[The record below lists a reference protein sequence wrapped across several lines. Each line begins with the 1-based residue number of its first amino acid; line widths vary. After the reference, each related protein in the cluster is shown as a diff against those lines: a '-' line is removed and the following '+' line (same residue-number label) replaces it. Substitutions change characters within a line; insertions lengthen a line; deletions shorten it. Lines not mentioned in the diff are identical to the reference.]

1 MTKFRKTALAL
12 GVAAIPVL
20 GSAVAFAAEPLAILF
35 AGPGGPPAIVVLAP
49 SAPVAPPVAVAAADP
64 AIQAMRAMQAMM
76 PADDIAQII
85 AQQNAM
91 MQRVMQQMD
100 ASFSAVPFPGQLIPG
115 QPGPGQLVLDQPGT
129 SSVVVTS
136 VSNGSGSCS
145 QVVTTAYDGGQPH
158 VTVRRTGSACE
169 ALPLPQMRTVPA
181 DVPAAPEIVPDH
193 NSPRLI
199 QVDHRKPAPQRP
211 IYRG

>member
-49 SAPVAPPVAVAAADP
+49 SAPVAPPVAVAPADP

-100 ASFSAVPFPGQLIPG
+100 ASFSGLPVSRPARPRPSGPRPARNVERRGDLGVERQRKL
-115 QPGPGQLVLDQPGT
+115 QPGG
-129 SSVVVTS
+129 
-136 VSNGSGSCS
+136 
-145 QVVTTAYDGGQPH
+145 
-158 VTVRRTGSACE
+158 
-169 ALPLPQMRTVPA
+169 
-181 DVPAAPEIVPDH
+181 
-193 NSPRLI
+193 
-199 QVDHRKPAPQRP
+199 DHRL
-211 IYRG
+211 